1 MINQTSPESFGVVF
15 GACAYFVEPCTMSM
29 NHVPVS
35 DVVIDIRAIVAL
47 CVAFVTEFMQ
57 RQNLF
62 VAFARR

>member
-1 MINQTSPESFGVVF
+1 
-15 GACAYFVEPCTMSM
+15 MSM